1 MKKFLIIM
9 AAVLLAGIVFTGIA
23 SAETNYTSVS
33 EIPMAVDFTFM
44 LEFDD
49 AGEPH
54 IVTDYPFESTG
65 ATEMVLNYN
74 TAGTLKAVELTY
86 EFNTGETR
94 VVIWNNRYSSF
105 QAANQALRSGQLT
118 VDNTISINTSNY
130 GPETDWFLLYSLEG
144 GRFFQYDEK
153 TYAQPDNGI
162 ETGGT
167 IKSASYDADGN
178 LIYSSFMKRS
188 KDADLW
194 IIYDVNGE
202 VTDCRIDPNYR
213 KSSFYSYDKT
223 TGLFNGKKLSELELG
238 FDDEDLRVPAIAAL
252 GRDQVNA
259 EQAVAATETEPAKTE
274 PAAVTAEETLVSV
287 GYTSVS
293 QIPMAVDFTVS
304 VEFDDAGNPRV
315 VTDYPFE
322 TTGATEM
329 NLTYDKDDIRGA
341 ITVNYRAETGKTRI
355 IGFNRKV
362 FPDFDT
368 SGAGDM
374 IRNGVL
380 TLHDSVY
387 VGTTNENEQTDWYL
401 AYSISKKAYVFY
413 EEKTHSQGFNAM
425 GSGGTAKTINYENG
439 IISDSSIIKR
449 MKNADMILNFDQFG
463 NMSKCSVSQ
472 YRPES
477 KTYEYNA
484 ETGLFDGK
492 KISELDFG
500 FEEADLQAAAPAAL
514 GKEQDNAEPA
524 AVTEE
529 SERAE
534 IEPETD
540 KTEQVKT
547 ESAAV
552 TAIEKPSI
560 EEFTSVSKIPMAVD
574 FTVSVEIDDAGMPH
588 IVTDYPFEA
597 MGATEL
603 GLQYSKKNFKHA
615 TELVYDAVRKET
627 RMGWYTPKAFSS
639 DNYTDRIAEVG
650 QMIRDGVL
658 TMDDSV
664 WIGTTY
670 ENENTDWYLE
680 YSISKKSYVLYEEKT
695 QSHGYNAMAIGGK
708 SATINYTNGKIS
720 GSSITK
726 RLEKADLIL
735 SFDRYGK
742 LLSGYVTQRVVGG
755 SAYDYNLS
763 TGLFGGKKISELD
776 WGFEEADLQIPA
788 PAALEAEQA
797 PAKTEP
803 AAVTAI
809 EKPPIDEFTSV
820 SKIPMAVDFTVSVE
834 FDDEGEPRIVTD
846 YPFETMGAA
855 VMNLRYDKGDIP
867 EAVVLSYY
875 ADTGR
880 TWLTGYNGK
889 LFPDHDTS
897 GAWDMIRNGEVT
909 MNDSVWV
916 GTAYRNA
923 QTDWYLEYSISKKA
937 YVSYEE
943 KTHSQGFNAMGTG
956 GIRKKLAYSGDEL
969 VRSYYQKRTE
979 NADLCL
985 YFDQFGHMNS
995 CYISQYR
1002 PESNSF
1008 YYDFATGL
1016 FGGKKISEL
1025 GLGYEDEDLQVTA
1038 PAALEAEQ
1046 KYAGTAKTE
1055 QKTESASV
1063 TAIEKPSIDEFTSV
1077 SKIPMA
1083 VDFTVSL
1090 EFDDEG
1096 KPHVVTDYPF
1106 EATGATEMNLVFSK
1120 KDFRSAIDMRYDAA
1134 TKETRFSGY
1143 YPQAFSSEDY
1153 YEIVEEASKMVQNGE
1168 LTMEDSVW
1176 IGTSFHSEKAD
1187 WYLEYSISEKTYL
1200 SYEEK
1205 THSQGFNA
1213 MGTGGEINQISYNNG
1228 MLSGS
1233 YYMKRGEKLD
1243 MILRFDEY
1251 GKVVYGYISQHYPAQ
1266 IFYEYD
1272 PATGLFD
1279 GKKISELGL
1288 GFEDKDVQVYA
1299 PAVLKT
1305 EQGKTESAA
1314 VTAVEKP
1321 SMDEFTEVSKIPMA
1335 VDFTVSVEFDD
1346 AGKPQIVT
1354 DYPFEAMGATEMNLE
1369 YSKKDF
1375 RYAIELTYDAVRKE
1389 TRFGAYYP
1397 NAFSS
1402 DDYYGRIEEASQMI
1416 RDGVLT
1422 MEDGVWVGTTY
1433 ENEQTD
1439 WYLKYSISK
1448 KTYVTYE
1455 ERTQSQGFNAMG
1467 AGGIGKTINYVNGT
1481 ISKSSISKRME
1492 NADMILS
1499 FDRYGKLLSG
1509 YVSQYRP
1516 ERNYYDYNP
1525 TTGLFGGKKI
1535 SELGLGFEEADPQ
1548 MPAPAALKAEQE
1560 QAETAPATV
1569 ETEQAKAEPAAPA
1582 AEEAPGTDA
1591 GQETA
1596 DPKLFGY
1603 KVKEDGTAEI
1613 TSVKESITDGRIPAM
1628 LDGYAVTSIGYQA
1641 FMNCNNLTVV
1651 IIPEGVKKISH
1662 WAFSYCENLKNI
1674 SLPDSIEEIG
1684 QPPILQCYNMLSFS
1698 ISPNHPIYAF
1708 SNCALI
1714 NKKNMQMITAC
1725 GMGETYE
1732 VSWGITEILED
1743 AFCSSEVKKVILPDS
1758 VQIIGMCAFTGA
1770 TNLEEV
1776 FIPEGIKE
1784 IGTQAFMHCG
1794 MLNSV
1799 TIPNSVYSIGAGA
1812 FDGCNNL
1819 MTVQISKDHPVYEV
1833 KDRVL
1838 IEKRTMTLVSVAG
1851 SIKGAY
1857 TVPAGIKVI
1866 GTVSLQN
1873 CSQMTEIII
1882 PDSVIT
1888 IEDAA
1893 IPKFYDIVCKARK
1906 GSCAEKYCKKNG
1918 ITFEPI
1924 K

>member
-1 MKKFLIIM
+1 M

-23 SAETNYTSVS
+23 SAEANYTSVS

-86 EFNTGETR
+86 EFYTGETR

-105 QAANQALRSGQLT
+105 QAANQALRSGHLT
-118 VDNTISINTSNY
+118 VDDTISISTSNN

-153 TYAQPDNGI
+153 TYVQPDNGI

-178 LIYSSFMKRS
+178 LIYSSFMRRS

-238 FDDEDLRVPAIAAL
+238 FDDEDLQVPAIAAL

-259 EQAVAATETEPAKTE
+259 EQAVAATETEPA
-274 PAAVTAEETLVSV
+274 
-287 GYTSVS
+287 
-293 QIPMAVDFTVS
+293 
-304 VEFDDAGNPRV
+304 
-315 VTDYPFE
+315 
-322 TTGATEM
+322 
-329 NLTYDKDDIRGA
+329 
-341 ITVNYRAETGKTRI
+341 
-355 IGFNRKV
+355 
-362 FPDFDT
+362 
-368 SGAGDM
+368 
-374 IRNGVL
+374 
-380 TLHDSVY
+380 
-387 VGTTNENEQTDWYL
+387 
-401 AYSISKKAYVFY
+401 
-413 EEKTHSQGFNAM
+413 
-425 GSGGTAKTINYENG
+425 
-439 IISDSSIIKR
+439 
-449 MKNADMILNFDQFG
+449 
-463 NMSKCSVSQ
+463 
-472 YRPES
+472 
-477 KTYEYNA
+477 
-484 ETGLFDGK
+484 
-492 KISELDFG
+492 
-500 FEEADLQAAAPAAL
+500 
-514 GKEQDNAEPA
+514 
-524 AVTEE
+524 
-529 SERAE
+529 
-534 IEPETD
+534 
-540 KTEQVKT
+540 KT

-639 DNYTDRIAEVG
+639 DNYTDRIVEVG

-720 GSSITK
+720 GSSISK

-776 WGFEEADLQIPA
+776 WGFEEADLQ
-788 PAALEAEQA
+788 
-797 PAKTEP
+797 
-803 AAVTAI
+803 
-809 EKPPIDEFTSV
+809 
-820 SKIPMAVDFTVSVE
+820 
-834 FDDEGEPRIVTD
+834 
-846 YPFETMGAA
+846 
-855 VMNLRYDKGDIP
+855 
-867 EAVVLSYY
+867 
-875 ADTGR
+875 
-880 TWLTGYNGK
+880 
-889 LFPDHDTS
+889 
-897 GAWDMIRNGEVT
+897 
-909 MNDSVWV
+909 
-916 GTAYRNA
+916 
-923 QTDWYLEYSISKKA
+923 
-937 YVSYEE
+937 
-943 KTHSQGFNAMGTG
+943 
-956 GIRKKLAYSGDEL
+956 
-969 VRSYYQKRTE
+969 
-979 NADLCL
+979 
-985 YFDQFGHMNS
+985 
-995 CYISQYR
+995 
-1002 PESNSF
+1002 
-1008 YYDFATGL
+1008 
-1016 FGGKKISEL
+1016 
-1025 GLGYEDEDLQVTA
+1025 
-1038 PAALEAEQ
+1038 
-1046 KYAGTAKTE
+1046 
-1055 QKTESASV
+1055 
-1063 TAIEKPSIDEFTSV
+1063 
-1077 SKIPMA
+1077 
-1083 VDFTVSL
+1083 
-1090 EFDDEG
+1090 
-1096 KPHVVTDYPF
+1096 
-1106 EATGATEMNLVFSK
+1106 
-1120 KDFRSAIDMRYDAA
+1120 
-1134 TKETRFSGY
+1134 
-1143 YPQAFSSEDY
+1143 
-1153 YEIVEEASKMVQNGE
+1153 
-1168 LTMEDSVW
+1168 
-1176 IGTSFHSEKAD
+1176 
-1187 WYLEYSISEKTYL
+1187 
-1200 SYEEK
+1200 
-1205 THSQGFNA
+1205 
-1213 MGTGGEINQISYNNG
+1213 
-1228 MLSGS
+1228 
-1233 YYMKRGEKLD
+1233 
-1243 MILRFDEY
+1243 
-1251 GKVVYGYISQHYPAQ
+1251 
-1266 IFYEYD
+1266 
-1272 PATGLFD
+1272 
-1279 GKKISELGL
+1279 
-1288 GFEDKDVQVYA
+1288 
-1299 PAVLKT
+1299 
-1305 EQGKTESAA
+1305 
-1314 VTAVEKP
+1314 
-1321 SMDEFTEVSKIPMA
+1321 
-1335 VDFTVSVEFDD
+1335 
-1346 AGKPQIVT
+1346 
-1354 DYPFEAMGATEMNLE
+1354 
-1369 YSKKDF
+1369 
-1375 RYAIELTYDAVRKE
+1375 
-1389 TRFGAYYP
+1389 
-1397 NAFSS
+1397 
-1402 DDYYGRIEEASQMI
+1402 
-1416 RDGVLT
+1416 
-1422 MEDGVWVGTTY
+1422 
-1433 ENEQTD
+1433 
-1439 WYLKYSISK
+1439 
-1448 KTYVTYE
+1448 
-1455 ERTQSQGFNAMG
+1455 
-1467 AGGIGKTINYVNGT
+1467 
-1481 ISKSSISKRME
+1481 
-1492 NADMILS
+1492 
-1499 FDRYGKLLSG
+1499 
-1509 YVSQYRP
+1509 
-1516 ERNYYDYNP
+1516 
-1525 TTGLFGGKKI
+1525 
-1535 SELGLGFEEADPQ
+1535 

-1560 QAETAPATV
+1560 KAETAPATV
-1569 ETEQAKAEPAAPA
+1569 ETEQAKAEPAASA

-1613 TSVKESITDGRIPAM
+1613 TSVKESITDGRIPAI

-1641 FMNCNNLTVV
+1641 FTNCNNLTSV
-1651 IIPEGVKKISH
+1651 IIPEGIKKISQ

-1684 QPPILQCYNMLSFS
+1684 RPPILQCYNMLSFS
-1698 ISPNHPIYAF
+1698 ISPNHPNYAF

-1714 NKKNMQMITAC
+1714 NKKNMQMIMAC

-1758 VQIIGMCAFTGA
+1758 VQKIGMCAFTGA

-1784 IGTQAFMHCG
+1784 IGTQAFVHCG

-1918 ITFEPI
+1918 IVFEPI